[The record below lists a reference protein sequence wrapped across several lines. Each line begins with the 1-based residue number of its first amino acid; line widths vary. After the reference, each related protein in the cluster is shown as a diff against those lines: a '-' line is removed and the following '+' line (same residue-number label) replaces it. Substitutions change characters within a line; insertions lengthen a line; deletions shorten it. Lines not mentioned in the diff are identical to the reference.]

1 LNEIPELLPYIYHD
15 LNEDEHNS
23 GLFDVNSCEKNE
35 SNTVC
40 TCKIIVKYHDK
51 FIIYFK

>member
-23 GLFDVNSCEKNE
+23 GLFDGIWGGIQ
-35 SNTVC
+35 T
-40 TCKIIVKYHDK
+40 
-51 FIIYFK
+51 